1 MASLHASSVE
11 QRRVSEAHRSAT
23 EAQPAYMAASL
34 QDALGQKLVA
44 FLVNVSDPKTVA
56 RWAREERSPSTENET
71 RLRAAFY
78 IFQLLNELES
88 SHTVRAWFMGL
99 NPLLGD
105 ESPAS
110 ALREGRLRETMAAAK
125 AFVFEG

>member
-1 MASLHASSVE
+1 MSMKLEHQTVE
-11 QRRVSEAHRSAT
+11 SEAHRSAT

-34 QDALGQKLVA
+34 QDALGQRLVA
-44 FLVNVSDPKTVA
+44 YIVNVGDPKTVA
-56 RWAREERSPSTENET
+56 RWAREDRSPSAENEE

-88 SHTVRAWFMGL
+88 SHTVRAWFAGL

-110 ALREGRLRETMAAAK
+110 VLREGRMKEAAAAAK
-125 AFVFEG
+125 AFAFDG